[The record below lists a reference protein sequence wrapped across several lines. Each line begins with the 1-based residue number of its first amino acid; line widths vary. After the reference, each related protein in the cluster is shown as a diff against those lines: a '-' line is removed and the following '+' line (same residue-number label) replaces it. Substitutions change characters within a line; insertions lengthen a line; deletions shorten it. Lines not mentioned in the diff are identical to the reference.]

1 MRAPRQAR
9 IIILCD
15 SMALILILGVLY
27 KSDSGRSDNP
37 VRAFT
42 LFQCT
47 PRPSHEPPLF
57 DKQGSFERPR
67 GTFRT
72 TLNERQLFLVCTDRV
87 SRQPDPRVDRSQDG
101 RAETRIPAL
110 E

>member
-27 KSDSGRSDNP
+27 KSDSGRSDNSA
-37 VRAFT
+37 RAFT
-42 LFQCT
+42 LLQCT
-47 PRPSHEPPLF
+47 PLPSHEPPLF

-67 GTFRT
+67 GTFRK
-72 TLNERQLFLVCTDRV
+72 TLNERQLFLVCIDRA
-87 SRQPDPRVDRSQDG
+87 SRQLMLRADRSRDG
-101 RAETRIPAL
+101 RVETRIPVP